1 MLKIRFKKMV
11 WLLYSPNCYP
21 VYNLIIK
28 KLFAMAAFSNH
39 LMNGMVSIFLRLQ
52 YYDFMIVLLR
62 TLKAARDS
70 NPIQV
75 VLS

>member
-1 MLKIRFKKMV
+1 
-11 WLLYSPNCYP
+11 
-21 VYNLIIK
+21 
-28 KLFAMAAFSNH
+28 MAAFSNH